1 MALHSRHIRGA
12 LAFHESS
19 NRHRLVHAIG
29 QDVYEY
35 ELTSDNL
42 NATTV
47 DPSGWTAT
55 VVEAGSGTSEFDANN
70 TAGRVG
76 TITAAADEN
85 DGAQYQLLGENFEFT
100 SDQDIYAGVELQ
112 INDVDQT
119 DILFGICI
127 TDTTLLGGM
136 TDGVY
141 FESLDG
147 AATIST
153 VTEKDSSE
161 TQNDSAGT
169 LVDATDKVLELYFD
183 GTASAVYFYIDG
195 TLVNTHT
202 ANIPDDESL
211 TLSLAFL
218 TGEATANTCN
228 VKWLRA
234 IQIGR

>member
-19 NRHRLVHAIG
+19 NRHSLVHAIG

-76 TITAAADEN
+76 TITAAANED
-85 DGAQYQLLGENFEFT
+85 DGAQYQLLGENFELT

-112 INDVDQT
+112 IDDVDQT
-119 DILFGICI
+119 DILFGICV

-153 VTEKDSSE
+153 VTEKDSTE

-169 LVDATDKVLELYFD
+169 LVDATDIKLELYFD
-183 GTASAVYFYIDG
+183 GSASTVYFYIG
-195 TLVNTHT
+195 GSLVNTHT
-202 ANIPDDESL
+202 ANIPNDESL

-218 TGEATANTCN
+218 TGEAVANTCN
-228 VKWLRA
+228 VKWLKA

>member
-85 DGAQYQLLGENFEFT
+85 DGAQYQLLGENFELT